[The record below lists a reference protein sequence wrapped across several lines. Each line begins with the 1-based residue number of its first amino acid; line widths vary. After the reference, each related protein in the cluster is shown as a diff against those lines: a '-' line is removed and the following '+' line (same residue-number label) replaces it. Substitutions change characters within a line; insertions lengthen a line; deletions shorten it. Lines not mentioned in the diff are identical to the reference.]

1 MYTYI
6 HLYFLLHATCA
17 CNCNGGWRRGRGGT
31 LERRRRERNRRDG
44 ELQWGWGGKT
54 RCKSQ
59 ITTTVSGGR
68 MQSSEFY
75 TRRNWPS
82 QPDLKGLACTME
94 DAVRVQ
100 VAADEA
106 LARALQAAGIDS
118 NPGCSTEDD
127 TWVIVGHSSLPSL
140 TPPPTLTGVDGDSG
154 SRAVAEKRK
163 KKRKRTKSLP
173 ASSAT
178 QLLPRIRN
186 TSLSVANY
194 KLAKPLKY
202 DPDLELLF
210 SAPNLPYCCQLLV
223 VSSRAHFAASFLSPR
238 SDPVSSNRSASQ
250 YLYPTR

>member
-1 MYTYI
+1 
-6 HLYFLLHATCA
+6 
-17 CNCNGGWRRGRGGT
+17 
-31 LERRRRERNRRDG
+31 
-44 ELQWGWGGKT
+44 
-54 RCKSQ
+54 
-59 ITTTVSGGR
+59 
-68 MQSSEFY
+68 
-75 TRRNWPS
+75 
-82 QPDLKGLACTME
+82 ME

-106 LARALQAAGIDS
+106 LARALQAAGLDS

-140 TPPPTLTGVDGDSG
+140 TPPPTLTGVGGDSG

-210 SAPNLPYCCQLLV
+210 SAPHSSQFAILLPAAGSFISGPLCCIFSLSAVGPNVFQPECLSV
-223 VSSRAHFAASFLSPR
+223 FVSHPLTMSTTWEMTCHRNVSFDLENNTYHEYPR
-238 SDPVSSNRSASQ
+238 ERRFSNRNYFLQRVAKRFEGSFWNVS
-250 YLYPTR
+250 